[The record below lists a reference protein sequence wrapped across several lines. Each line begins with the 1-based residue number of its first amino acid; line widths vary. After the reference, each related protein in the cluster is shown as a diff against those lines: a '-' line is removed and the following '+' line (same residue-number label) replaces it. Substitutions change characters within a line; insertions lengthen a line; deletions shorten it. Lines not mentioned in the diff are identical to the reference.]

1 MKNYISAGYYTED
14 MILKGNKQ
22 QRISL
27 RSNSTYTFFKGLEAT
42 LILNGTYNIND
53 TFPST
58 RNYYETLPIFSPY
71 ENDGHTYR
79 LYNYYSRDS
88 FYEYKPTQVKFH
100 ANDLPERDQ
109 NLSLIHI

>member
-1 MKNYISAGYYTED
+1 MDLSASGGTKRMKNYISAGYYTED

-71 ENDGHTYR
+71 ETTGI
-79 LYNYYSRDS
+79 
-88 FYEYKPTQVKFH
+88 
-100 ANDLPERDQ
+100 
-109 NLSLIHI
+109 LIGCTTITAGIRSTNTNRRR